1 MEFTK
6 IDLLLA
12 KMHIATPH
20 AKKVLIYKRQQKAA
34 ARLAKA
40 EDERLTT
47 AAAEARRRGRA
58 RATGDRFYGNGNRWA
73 ECKRNGNY

>member
-20 AKKVLIYKRQQKAA
+20 AKKVLIYKRQQRAA
-34 ARLAKA
+34 ARNAKA

-47 AAAEARRRGRA
+47 AAAEALRRERA
-58 RATGDRFYGNGNRWA
+58 RATGDYFYGNGARWT
-73 ECKRNGNY
+73 ECKKHGNY